1 MIRTTISI
9 LLVALINVQCT
20 AQKKQ
25 KITIGFY
32 NVENLFDTLDT
43 PNKQD
48 QEFLPTSIQ
57 NWSSERYWTK
67 IDHINKVIKALNK
80 PIILG
85 MCEVENKAVVQDIVD
100 RGELK
105 DNYSVLHY
113 ESLDARGID
122 NALIYNQSV
131 LTLLDSG
138 ILRFDMPQGS
148 TPSRDI
154 LWGKFTHES
163 DTLFAMINHWPSRRG
178 GQVESEP
185 KRLIAA
191 TTAKKF
197 IDSLLSTNK
206 HSKIIFMGD
215 LNDHPDNLSAE
226 MISSVLKPMINQE
239 SGLFGGSHNYRG
251 EWAVLDHIMV
261 SKGFLKKGGISAVK
275 KSGKIVSE
283 EFMIDEYKGNKV
295 PYRTYGGKKY
305 LNGYSDHFPV
315 IIEVSY

>member
-1 MIRTTISI
+1 MNRSI
-9 LLVALINVQCT
+9 FIIVLMALINVQCT
-20 AQKKQ
+20 AQGKQ
-25 KITIGFY
+25 KITMGFY

-43 PNKQD
+43 PDKVD
-48 QEFLPTSIQ
+48 EEYLPTSAREW
-57 NWSSERYWTK
+57 NSERYWTK
-67 IDHINKVIKALNK
+67 IDHINKVIKALNT

-85 MCEVENKAVVQDIVD
+85 MCEVENKAVVQDIVN

-105 DNYSVLHY
+105 ENYSVLHY

-122 NALIYNQSV
+122 NALIYDQSI
-131 LTLLDSG
+131 LTLVDSG
-138 ILRFDMPQGS
+138 ILRFDMPEGN

-154 LWGKFTHES
+154 LWGKFTHEK

-191 TTAKKF
+191 ISAKKF
-197 IDSLLSTNK
+197 IDSLLSVNK
-206 HSKIIFMGD
+206 KTEIIFMGD
-215 LNDHPDNLSAE
+215 LNDHPDNMAPE
-226 MISSVLKPMINQE
+226 MISSVLTPMINSE
-239 SGLFGGSHNYRG
+239 SGQFGGSHSYRG
-251 EWAVLDHIMV
+251 EWGVLDHIMV
-261 SKGFLKKGGISAVK
+261 SKGFLKKGGIRAVK

-295 PYRTYGGKKY
+295 PFRTYGGKKF

-315 IIEVSY
+315 MIEVCY